1 MLVSYVHIVLILNAP
16 SSQKSILERTITDC
30 MFNYMFINIIS
41 PVSCN
46 LLYEICFTFLFL
58 KILLK
63 LITVTLSAQDA
74 RNPTNVLSYL
84 SSQNLTQPSQFLH
97 SLFYSKLRILLYID
111 ITCYIHGNIVPR
123 IIIKLPT
130 DVYISSSS
138 AVSIDVVELHHS
150 TLISFMFTVVN
161 NHQY

>member
-16 SSQKSILERTITDC
+16 NSQKSILERTITDC

-46 LLYEICFTFLFL
+46 LLYEICFVFLFL

-97 SLFYSKLRILLYID
+97 SLFYSKLRILLYTRKYRASHYHQVAHWCLRQQFVSCEYRRSRATSLD
-111 ITCYIHGNIVPR
+111 PDFFH
-123 IIIKLPT
+123 
-130 DVYISSSS
+130 VYSC
-138 AVSIDVVELHHS
+138 
-150 TLISFMFTVVN
+150 
-161 NHQY
+161 